1 MIAVIE
7 KKMNKGVFRDM
18 KSKTAKPK
26 AAFYKKQVKEISI
39 SNHRQQKRVRNV
51 YDEAE
56 TEIVND

>member
-26 AAFYKKQVKEISI
+26 AGFYKKIGEGNS
-39 SNHRQQKRVRNV
+39 H
-51 YDEAE
+51 
-56 TEIVND
+56 